1 MNYFILPK
9 METEFVI
16 SINNSEELIKPY
28 LLNSLLY
35 FTDLINK
42 QLDILNCEI
51 KEEIKEE
58 IKKEIKREIKNKYY
72 KSIILNNKNTN
83 DCNDLIKTNTF
94 FCKSNLENELSKKEI
109 EFLCEKL
116 IKNENENKIE
126 NDVLLNEVKNDDL
139 LNEVKNEDN
148 EIKKENYKNSLIKL
162 LNNFDIYKS
171 FNTYEY
177 LCYNI
182 PNYYSKYLKKYNID
196 KKEPNFDNNLLCKYK
211 VIDIDIFILHEIIE
225 LFKTNNDFYECLL
238 FNKKECD
245 KKECD
250 NNFGFYNINKK
261 NICKY
266 FETDNNI
273 YLNNIQTLKS
283 IQENKSNFLYYKINN
298 NEKNEKYNSYIL
310 KLLKLLNNIL
320 NNQKI
325 KGCCL
330 FNINNMIYKPNI
342 ELLFILNNIYEKVLI
357 IKPLS
362 LNIFS
367 NDIYIFC
374 KNFKVNDNEKL
385 ISIIQQIN
393 NLIFVRKNNIQS
405 IIDIDLPIYFL
416 NKIEEINIIIGQQKL
431 ENIYQNIN
439 IIKSSKNKIEKLE
452 IIKKN
457 NIIKCIKWF
466 SKNNIPYNKNYDLLN
481 HIS

>member
-9 METEFVI
+9 METDFLI
-16 SINNSEELIKPY
+16 CINNSEELIKPY
-28 LLNSLLY
+28 LLNSLIY

-58 IKKEIKREIKNKYY
+58 IKKEIKKEIKNKYY

-83 DCNDLIKTNTF
+83 DCDNLIKTNTF
-94 FCKSNLENELSKKEI
+94 FYKNNLENELSEKEI
-109 EFLCEKL
+109 DNLCEKL
-116 IKNENENKIE
+116 IKNENENE
-126 NDVLLNEVKNDDL
+126 NENENKNE
-139 LNEVKNEDN
+139 NKNEDN
-148 EIKKENYKNSLIKL
+148 ETKKENHKNNLIKL
-162 LNNFDIYKS
+162 LNNFDIYKI

-177 LCYNI
+177 LCYDI

-196 KKEPNFDNNLLCKYK
+196 KKEYNSDNNLLCKYK

-225 LFKTNNDFYECLL
+225 LFKINNDFYDYLL
-238 FNKKECD
+238 FSKKECD

-250 NNFGFYNINKK
+250 KKECYSNFGFYNINKK
-261 NICKY
+261 NIYKY

-273 YLNNIQTLKS
+273 YLNNIQNLKN

-298 NEKNEKYNSYIL
+298 NEKYNSYIL

-342 ELLFILNNIYEKVLI
+342 ELLFILNNIYEKVVV

-393 NLIFVRKNNIQS
+393 NLIFVKKNNIQS
-405 IIDIDLPIYFL
+405 IINIDLPIYFL

>member
-1 MNYFILPK
+1 M
-9 METEFVI
+9 
-16 SINNSEELIKPY
+16 
-28 LLNSLLY
+28 
-35 FTDLINK
+35 
-42 QLDILNCEI
+42 
-51 KEEIKEE
+51 
-58 IKKEIKREIKNKYY
+58 
-72 KSIILNNKNTN
+72 ILNNKNSN
-83 DCNDLIKTNTF
+83 DFEDLIKRNTIY
-94 FCKSNLENELSKKEI
+94 CKNNLDDELSEKEI
-109 EFLCEKL
+109 EILCDKL
-116 IKNENENKIE
+116 IKNENY
-126 NDVLLNEVKNDDL
+126 DL
-139 LNEVKNEDN
+139 INGDKNEDN
-148 EIKKENYKNSLIKL
+148 EIKKENYKNNLIKL
-162 LNNFDIYKS
+162 FNNFDIYKA

-182 PNYYSKYLKKYNID
+182 PNYYFKYLKKHNID
-196 KKEPNFDNNLLCKYK
+196 KKEFNYDNNLLCKYK

-225 LFKTNNDFYECLL
+225 LFKINNDFYECFI

-245 KKECD
+245 KKECDKKECDKKECVKKECDKKECDKKECDCD

-261 NICKY
+261 NIYKY

-273 YLNNIQTLKS
+273 YLNNIQNLKN

-298 NEKNEKYNSYIL
+298 NEKYNSYIL

-342 ELLFILNNIYEKVLI
+342 ELLFILNNIYEKVVV

-393 NLIFVRKNNIQS
+393 NLIFVKKNNIQS
-405 IIDIDLPIYFL
+405 IINIDLPIYFL

-452 IIKKN
+452 TIKKN

-466 SKNNIPYNKNYDLLN
+466 SKNNILYNKNYDLLT
-481 HIS
+481 